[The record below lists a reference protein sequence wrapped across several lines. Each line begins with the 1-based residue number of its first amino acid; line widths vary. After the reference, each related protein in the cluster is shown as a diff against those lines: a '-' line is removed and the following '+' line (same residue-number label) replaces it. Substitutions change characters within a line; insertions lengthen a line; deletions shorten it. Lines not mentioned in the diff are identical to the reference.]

1 VLNDDR
7 GVPLAVL
14 ILIGVVIVVDFI
26 TRRTAFG
33 RHVYA
38 VSGNAEAAR
47 RAGISLPR
55 IRLIVLGTAAT
66 LASGRRDGGV
76 APVSV
81 NQASGG
87 GDELL
92 SAIAAAVIDRT
103 SLSAGAAPPGRPCW
117 ARW

>member
-1 VLNDDR
+1 MLNDDR

-47 RAGISLPR
+47 RAGISLSR

-66 LASGRRDGGV
+66 LAAIGGV
-76 APVSV
+76 MA
-81 NQASGG
+81 ASR
-87 GDELL
+87 L
-92 SAIAAAVIDRT
+92 SPSTRPPAATT
-103 SLSAGAAPPGRPCW
+103 SC
-117 ARW
+117 